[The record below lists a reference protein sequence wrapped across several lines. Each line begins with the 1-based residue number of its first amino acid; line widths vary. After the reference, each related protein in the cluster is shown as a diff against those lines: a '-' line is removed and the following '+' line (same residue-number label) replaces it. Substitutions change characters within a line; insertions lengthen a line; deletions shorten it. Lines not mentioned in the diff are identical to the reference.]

1 MKVRIELRSRRFPGS
16 HWTGDRVSFIVGQEV
31 AKTIS
36 QTLPRNEP

>member
-1 MKVRIELRSRRFPGS
+1 MKVRIDLRSRRFLGA
-16 HWTGDRVSFIVGQEV
+16 HWTGDRVSLILGQEV